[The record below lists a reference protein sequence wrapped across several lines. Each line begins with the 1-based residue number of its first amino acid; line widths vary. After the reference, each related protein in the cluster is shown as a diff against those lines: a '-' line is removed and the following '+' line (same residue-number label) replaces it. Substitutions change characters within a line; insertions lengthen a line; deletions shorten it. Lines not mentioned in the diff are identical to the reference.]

1 MMGAMQITVTLD
13 SVDPERLAPF
23 WADALGYSVA
33 GSVHNYTLLRPADG
47 DGPKFLIQ
55 RVPEAKATKN
65 RMPSNRQ
72 RPTDAVARLR
82 PWGRPHRRGRL
93 LRERLPVDRDGGP
106 RAERICVC
114 SNAG

>member
-65 RMPSNRQ
+65 RMHIDLDVADV
-72 RPTDAVARLR
+72 DAVVARLTGR
-82 PWGRPHRRGRL
+82 SGRPESRGTPL
-93 LRERLPVDRDGGP
+93 TSTTAGG
-106 RAERICVC
+106 
-114 SNAG
+114 S